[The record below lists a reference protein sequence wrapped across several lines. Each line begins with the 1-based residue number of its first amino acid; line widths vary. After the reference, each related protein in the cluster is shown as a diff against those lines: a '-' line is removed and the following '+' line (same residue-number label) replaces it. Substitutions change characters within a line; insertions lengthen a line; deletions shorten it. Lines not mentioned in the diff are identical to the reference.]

1 MEGQNNLP
9 GNVRRPHLKDKNFP
23 GKLTQQR
30 EFSAERPLYAK
41 KKKTH
46 TKQKQTKKT
55 GSYVALAYLVI
66 CCPFLHSLF
75 TDIYCAP
82 MDQTLC

>member
-41 KKKTH
+41 KKKNPHKAKTN
-46 TKQKQTKKT
+46 KKNW
-55 GSYVALAYLVI
+55 VL
-66 CCPFLHSLF
+66 CCPGIFSHLLSISSFFIH
-75 TDIYCAP
+75 
-82 MDQTLC
+82 

>member
-1 MEGQNNLP
+1 MP

-41 KKKTH
+41 KKKKPTQSKN
-46 TKQKQTKKT
+46 KQKKL
-55 GSYVALAYLVI
+55 GLMLPWHI
-66 CCPFLHSLF
+66 
-75 TDIYCAP
+75 
-82 MDQTLC
+82 